1 MKLQYLYGFSYFI
14 DIIEETALNEK
25 ACIQVLRIQIA
36 KADMEIAE
44 LEQNLESLQT
54 ELSFVEDEEWPEIL
68 TKGLRDKIDDLDM
81 SVRSLRNKSQI
92 VSELQLPIHREP
104 AEKLED
110 ILMAIMRKHLQEKEK
125 QV

>member
-1 MKLQYLYGFSYFI
+1 M
-14 DIIEETALNEK
+14 
-25 ACIQVLRIQIA
+25 LRIQIA

-68 TKGLRDKIDDLDM
+68 TKGLRDKIDELDM